1 MNANTELGR
10 IEVITTPSTPEP
22 SHSEAKLN
30 ATAHAAGIT
39 PDGTDWLSYVLDPFK
54 DSERDAKGFP
64 DMVQSRSVIQ
74 IVPQTISIGAPTSV
88 TGTWDAN
95 VTLSPQ
101 VSSVTMLNFPASPSR
116 NILNTNY
123 AAPTT
128 RTFGGL
134 EIRSAA
140 AGTALTPST
149 ITNNVPLPASYFP
162 QGNIRVIG
170 MAMEIHN
177 TTADINK
184 QGSVCVY
191 RDQAP
196 SVDSSFSGFYA
207 SVGVATAAFAN
218 FGSVELQQT
227 PTVPESLA
235 SARILGN
242 AKQWEAEK
250 GCYVVATLANDR
262 NRPLAADTLQVM
274 PVMYDEAGNV
284 WSIPNLTTLLYTTG
298 PSISSPNP
306 TNPPLFTPFNLS
318 GAYFTGLSNQTT
330 LTIDVKWIVEKF
342 PNHDNTNLVVLAK
355 KSPMFDPLALEM
367 YARIADA
374 LPAGVP
380 VCENAIGD
388 WIETIADLASDVGIP
403 FAGPISKGVKFL
415 KPAINALAGNNWDA
429 EKIPQRNRKKPIML
443 NMPSKQLK
451 SKQIGLVKTKNNN
464 SPVGSAPRS
473 SRGSVASPVL
483 KVTNSNRKKT

>member
-1 MNANTELGR
+1 MNANT
-10 IEVITTPSTPEP
+10 IEVITEPSTPEP

-74 IVPQTISIGAPTSV
+74 IVPQTISVAVPSGV
-88 TGTWDAN
+88 LGTWDTN
-95 VTLSPQ
+95 ITLSPQ
-101 VSSVTMLNFPASPSR
+101 VSTVLMLNFPASPSK

-149 ITNNVPLPASYFP
+149 ITANLPLPATYLP

-191 RDQAP
+191 RDQSP
-196 SVDSSFSGFYA
+196 SVDTAFAGFYA
-207 SVGVATAAFAN
+207 SLGVANAGISN
-218 FGSVELQQT
+218 FGALSLQQT
-227 PTVPESLA
+227 PTVPENLA

-250 GCYVVATLANDR
+250 GCYVVCTLANDR
-262 NRPLAADTLQVM
+262 NRPLAADTLQTM
-274 PVMYDEAGNV
+274 PLNFDESGGV
-284 WSIPNLTTLLYTTG
+284 WSIPNQNSNLYTLG
-298 PSISSPNP
+298 PAIASPNP

-318 GAYFTGLSNQTT
+318 GAYFTGLSNSTT
-330 LTIDVKWIVEKF
+330 LTVDVKWIVEKF
-342 PNHDNTNLVVLAK
+342 PNHDNVNLVVLAK

-380 VCENAIGD
+380 VNENSLGD

-403 FAGPISKGVKFL
+403 FANPISKGVKFL
-415 KPAINALAGNNWDA
+415 KPAINAIAGDNWNGSKTHPA
-429 EKIPQRNRKKPIML
+429 TPHKPRVL
-443 NMPSKQLK
+443 KNSLQNSKQTK
-451 SKQIGLVKTKNNN
+451 SKQIGLVRNRNNN
-464 SPVGSAPRS
+464 SP
-473 SRGSVASPVL
+473 SRGPAAPPRLTVV
-483 KVTNSNRKKT
+483 NSNRKKT